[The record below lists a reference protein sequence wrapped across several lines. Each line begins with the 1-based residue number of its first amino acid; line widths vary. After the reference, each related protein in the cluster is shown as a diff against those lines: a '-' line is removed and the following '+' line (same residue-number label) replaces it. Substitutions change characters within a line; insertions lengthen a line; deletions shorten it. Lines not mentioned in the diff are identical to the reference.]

1 MLKLKNITKDYI
13 SKSQPVVHAL
23 KGITINFRRNEFV
36 AILGPSGC
44 GKTTLLNII
53 GGLDRY
59 TDGNLLI
66 EGKST
71 KKYTSRDW
79 DTYRNHSIGFIFQS
93 YNLIMHINVLKNV
106 ELALTISGMKS
117 KERKQK
123 AISALEKVGL
133 KGLEKKMPNQLSGGQ
148 MQRVAIARALV
159 NDPEILLAD
168 EPTGALDSQTSIQIM
183 DLLKEVAK
191 DRLVIMVTHNPELA
205 NLYATR
211 IVSIS
216 DGLITNDTK
225 PYKGET
231 PKEREE
237 ILKKKEK
244 DNKAINTKRK
254 KYSSMSLLTSLG
266 LSLNNLKTKKGRTIL
281 TSFAGSIGIIGI
293 ALILSLSFGF
303 SNYINTVQQ
312 DALTSYPISVNK
324 DALDV
329 TSLMAQFMQNN
340 NADKE
345 KYPSDQM
352 IGEDDTISKM
362 IAQLAS
368 SKATNDTKA
377 FKQFLENS
385 EVVDKYKKDILSIQ
399 YRYSANMNIYREDGL
414 QVYPLNLTNEA
425 YYEGMN
431 PIALNVVLEY
441 ASLVQT
447 YFSSDNFPAYCEL
460 IPNYDYA
467 NNPTQDYSSVLMDQ
481 YDLLY
486 GNMPKNINEV
496 VVIVDQYNNI
506 DDYLLISLGLKSPR
520 PMMEQMVHS
529 FQPSIIP
536 NPMEDVPFSMS
547 FEEIVGLEYYIP
559 ASYVTY
565 KKSTVQSSE
574 NYDYFI
580 KKTGDE
586 LLSSIENSSNT
597 VKIKISGIIRAKKG
611 ITSTSLSGAIGYLP
625 SLTEYLINEANNES
639 IEGYT
644 TSDTNV
650 VMYQKENQEIDA
662 FTGTTIQ
669 SGKNTYSSNL
679 KTLGVSDLSDPT
691 SIYIYPKS
699 FSSKNNINKLFD
711 EYNSL
716 VEQRIREENP
726 NESEENIKEMVNK
739 EKIVHTDTVGTLMTS
754 VQTIVDSVSIVLIAF
769 VSVSLVVSSI
779 MIGIITYVSVLERT
793 KEIGVLRAM
802 GARKVDVAN
811 VFNAET
817 FIIGLAAG
825 VFGVVFALLFDIPI
839 TFIISALAEISL
851 TVVVP
856 WYGIII
862 LPCISF
868 VLTLISGLIP
878 AYFASKK
885 DPVIAL
891 RSE

>member
-1 MLKLKNITKDYI
+1 MLKLKNITKDYV
-13 SKSQPVVHAL
+13 SKSQPTVHAL
-23 KGITINFRRNEFV
+23 KGISINFRRNEFV

-106 ELALTISGMKS
+106 EIALTISGIKP
-117 KERKQK
+117 KERKQR
-123 AISALEKVGL
+123 AIKVLDKVGL

-216 DGLITNDTK
+216 DGVITNDTM
-225 PYKGET
+225 PYKGEM

-237 ILKKKEK
+237 YFKLN
-244 DNKAINTKRK
+244 NKTISNKGK

-266 LSLNNLKTKKGRTIL
+266 LSLNNLLTKKGRTIL
-281 TSFAGSIGIIGI
+281 TAFAGSIGIIGI
-293 ALILSLSFGF
+293 ALVLSLSFGF
-303 SNYINTVQQ
+303 GNYIDSVQK

-329 TSLMAQFMQNN
+329 TSLMAQFMQDNN
-340 NADKE
+340 ENKE
-345 KYPSDQM
+345 KYPSDNI

-362 IAQLAS
+362 ISQLAS

-377 FKQFLENS
+377 FKKFLENS
-385 EVVDKYKKDILSIQ
+385 DIVDKYKDDILSIQ
-399 YRYSANMNIYREDGL
+399 YRYSADLNIYNTNGL

-425 YYEGMN
+425 YYKGMN
-431 PIALNVVLEY
+431 PIALNAVLEY
-441 ASLVQT
+441 ASLVQL

-460 IPNYDYA
+460 IPNYDYS
-467 NNPTQDYSSVLMDQ
+467 NNPTQDYSSVLLDQ

-486 GNMPKNINEV
+486 GSMPKSKDEV
-496 VVIVDQYNNI
+496 VVIVDRYNNI

-520 PMMEQMVHS
+520 PMLEKMVHS

-536 NPMEDVPFSMS
+536 NPIEDEPFSMT
-547 FEEIVGLEYYIP
+547 FDQIVGLEYYIP
-559 ASYVTY
+559 QSYVTY
-565 KKSTVQSSE
+565 KKSNIQSSE
-574 NYDYFI
+574 NHDYFV
-580 KKTGDE
+580 KKTDDE
-586 LLSSIENSSNT
+586 LMDSITNASNT
-597 VKIKISGIIRAKKG
+597 VKLKISGIIRAKKG
-611 ITSTSLSGAIGYLP
+611 VTSTSISGAIGYLP

-644 TSDTNV
+644 NEDTNI
-650 VMYQKENQEIDA
+650 VMYQKAYPTIDA
-662 FTGTTIQ
+662 FNGTTITA
-669 SGKNTYSSNL
+669 GKNTYSSNM
-679 KTLGVSDLSDPT
+679 KKLGVSDLEDPT

-699 FSSKNNINKLFD
+699 FSSKTNIKKMFE
-711 EYNSL
+711 EYNQL
-716 VEQRIREENP
+716 IEQRIREENP
-726 NESEENIKEMVNK
+726 NESESKIIELVNK
-739 EKIVHTDTVGTLMTS
+739 EKIVYTDTVGTLMSS

-802 GARKVDVAN
+802 GARKLDVAN

-817 FIIGLAAG
+817 FIIGLSAG
-825 VFGVVFALLFDIPI
+825 LIGIAVALLFDIPI
-839 TFIISALAEISL
+839 TIIISLLADISL

-856 WYGIII
+856 WYGIVL

-868 VLTLISGLIP
+868 VLTLISGLVP
-878 AYFASKK
+878 AYVASKK

>member
-13 SKSQPVVHAL
+13 SKNQPTVHAL

-36 AILGPSGC
+36 SILGPSGC

-71 KKYTSRDW
+71 KKYTSRNW

-106 ELALTISGMKS
+106 ELALTISGIKS
-117 KERKQK
+117 KQRKQK
-123 AISALEKVGL
+123 AMAALEKVGL
-133 KGLEKKMPNQLSGGQ
+133 KGYEKKMPNQLSGGQ

-191 DRLVIMVTHNPELA
+191 DRLVIMVTHNPDLA
-205 NLYATR
+205 NIYSTR
-211 IVSIS
+211 IISIS
-216 DGLITNDTK
+216 DGLITGDTM

-237 ILKKKEK
+237 FL
-244 DNKAINTKRK
+244 NKNDKSVSLVKGK

-266 LSLNNLKTKKGRTIL
+266 LSLNNLLTKKGRTIL

-293 ALILSLSFGF
+293 ALVLSLSFGF
-303 SNYINTVQQ
+303 NNYIGNVQK
-312 DALTSYPISVNK
+312 DALTSYPIAVNK

-329 TSLMAQFMQNN
+329 TSLMAQFIQDNN
-340 NADKE
+340 SDKE
-345 KYPSDQM
+345 KYPSTEVV
-352 IGEDDTISKM
+352 GEDDTISKM
-362 IAQLAS
+362 ISQLAS

-377 FKQFLENS
+377 FKKFLENS
-385 EVVDKYKKDILSIQ
+385 EIVDKYKDDILSIQ
-399 YRYSANMNIYREDGL
+399 YRYSADMNVYTESGM
-414 QVYPLNLTNEA
+414 QVYPLDLTNKK
-425 YYEGMN
+425 YYEGMSG
-431 PIALNVVLEY
+431 IQLNAVLNY
-441 ASLVQT
+441 ASLVQM

-467 NNPTQDYSSVLMDQ
+467 NNPSQDYSSVLLDQ

-486 GNMPKNINEV
+486 GNMPKSKDEV
-496 VVIVDQYNNI
+496 VIIVDRYNNI

-520 PMMEQMVHS
+520 PMIEKIVNSM
-529 FQPSIIP
+529 QPQIIP
-536 NPMEDVPFSMS
+536 NPIEDEPFSMS
-547 FEEIVGLEYYIP
+547 FEEIVGLEYYVP

-565 KKSTVQSSE
+565 KKSNIQSSE

-580 KKTGDE
+580 KKTDDE
-586 LLSSIENSSNT
+586 LMNSITSASNT
-597 VKIKISGIIRAKKG
+597 VKLKISGIIRAKKG
-611 ITSTSLSGAIGYLP
+611 VTSTSISGAIGYLP

-639 IEGYT
+639 ISGYDT
-644 TSDTNV
+644 VATNV
-650 VMYQKENQEIDA
+650 VMYQKSNDKIDA
-662 FTGTTIQ
+662 FTGTTIDE
-669 SGKNTYSSNL
+669 GKNTYNSNL
-679 KTLGVSDLSDPT
+679 KKLGVSDLEEPT

-699 FSSKNNINKLFD
+699 FKSKNNIIKIFD
-711 EYNSL
+711 EYNSI

-726 NESEENIKEMVNK
+726 NESETKINELINK
-739 EKIVHTDTVGTLMTS
+739 EKIVHSDTVGTLMTS

-802 GARKVDVAN
+802 GARKIDVAN

-817 FIIGLAAG
+817 FIIGLSAG
-825 VFGVVFALLFDIPI
+825 IFGIIIALLFDIPI
-839 TFIISALAEISL
+839 TLIISALADITL
-851 TVVVP
+851 TVIVP
-856 WYGIII
+856 WYGIIL

-868 VLTLISGLIP
+868 ILTLISGLLP